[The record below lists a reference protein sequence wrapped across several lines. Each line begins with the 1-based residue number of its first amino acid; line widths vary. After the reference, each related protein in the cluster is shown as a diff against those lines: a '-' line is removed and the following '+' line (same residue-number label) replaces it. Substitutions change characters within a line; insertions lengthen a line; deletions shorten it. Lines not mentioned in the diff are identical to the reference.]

1 MIYLDNAATTLHKP
15 QPVIDA
21 VMNAMTGD
29 MGNAARGVHKGSLAA
44 ARAVYEARSLISD
57 FTDTGAPERVIF
69 THNATEALNIA
80 INGMIPDGS
89 HVITTDTEHNSV
101 LRPLYRLRDT
111 RGVKLSFVGTD
122 SAGCIDPADFLP
134 LITPETSAIVCSHAS
149 NLTGNIIDINAVGS
163 IARENGLIYIVD
175 ASQTAGCAPL
185 SLKSSGADAVCFSG
199 HKGLMGPQGT
209 GCLCLSGRVIPDPW
223 NVGGTGIQSFIET
236 QPDTLPER
244 LEAGTLNSHGIAG
257 LAAAVRYINEV
268 GLDNIIKKE
277 RELTEIFL
285 NGIKDIKNI
294 KIYGDI
300 SCARRTPTIALNIGS
315 FDSAEVADELAETYD
330 IAVRAGAHCAP
341 RMHRALGTERQG
353 AVRFSFSWF
362 TDRSDIEAAIAAL
375 KEIAG

>member
-15 QPVIDA
+15 QQVTDA
-21 VMNAMTGD
+21 VMHAMTGG
-29 MGNAARGVHKGSLAA
+29 MGNAARGVHPGSLAA
-44 ARAVYEARSLISD
+44 ARTIYEARSLISD
-57 FTDTGAPERVIF
+57 FIDTGAPERVIF

-122 SAGCIDPADFLP
+122 SAGRIDPADFQP

-149 NLTGNIIDINAVGS
+149 NLTGNITDINAVGD
-163 IARENGLIYIVD
+163 IARKNDLIYIVD
-175 ASQTAGCAPL
+175 ASQTAGCAYL
-185 SLKSSGADAVCFSG
+185 SLKDSGADAVCFSG

-209 GCLCLSGRVIPDPW
+209 GCLCLSGRIIPDPW
-223 NVGGTGIQSFIET
+223 NVGGTGIQSFSET

-277 RELTEIFL
+277 RELTEIFFK
-285 NGIKDIKNI
+285 GIKDIKNI

-300 SCARRTPTIALNIGS
+300 SCAQRTPAIALNIGNY
-315 FDSAEVADELAETYD
+315 DSADVADELAETYD
-330 IAVRAGAHCAP
+330 IAIRAGAHCAP
-341 RMHRALGTERQG
+341 RMHRALGTAGQG

-362 TDRSDIEAAIAAL
+362 TDISDVEAAIAAL
-375 KEIAG
+375 KDMAD

>member
-15 QPVIDA
+15 QPVIKA
-21 VMNAMTGD
+21 VMNAMTGS

-111 RGVKLSFVGTD
+111 LGVKLSFVGTD
-122 SAGCIDPADFLP
+122 SAGRIDPADFRP

-149 NLTGNIIDINAVGS
+149 NLTGNITDINAVGS

-209 GCLCLSGRVIPDPW
+209 GCLCLSERVTPDPW
-223 NVGGTGIQSFIET
+223 NVGGTGIQSFSET
-236 QPDTLPER
+236 QPDALPER

-268 GLDNIIKKE
+268 GLDNIIRKE

-300 SCARRTPTIALNIGS
+300 SCARRTPTIALNIGN

-341 RMHRALGTERQG
+341 RMHRALGTVEQG

-362 TDRSDIEAAIAAL
+362 TDISDIEAAIAAL

>member
-15 QPVIDA
+15 QPVIKA
-21 VMNAMTGD
+21 VMNAMTGS

-57 FTDTGAPERVIF
+57 FTETGAPERVIF

-80 INGMIPDGS
+80 INGMIPAGS

-122 SAGCIDPADFLP
+122 SAGRIDPADFRP

-149 NLTGNIIDINAVGS
+149 NLTGNITDINTVGS

-209 GCLCLSGRVIPDPW
+209 GCLCLSERVTPDPW
-223 NVGGTGIQSFIET
+223 NVGGTGIQSFSET
-236 QPDTLPER
+236 QPDALPER

-277 RELTEIFL
+277 RELIEIFL
-285 NGIKDIKNI
+285 SGIKDIKNI

-300 SCARRTPTIALNIGS
+300 SCARRTPTVALNIGS

-341 RMHRALGTERQG
+341 RMHRALGTVEQG

-362 TDRSDIEAAIAAL
+362 TDISDIEAAIAAL